1 MKKILSIVLSVL
13 MLINALGITTFAGT
27 YSQDGNT
34 YTSNDP
40 SDLPVSDGDKV
51 WEGPTLQSTCDKE
64 AHTHS
69 NSCYELTCG
78 GLSLTHWFHRD
89 SCYDKT
95 KLVCTKEEH
104 QHSSLERMVA
114 RILGLRYR
122 KRCYGYERG
131 VCSYSR
137 RCER

>member
-13 MLINALGITTFAGT
+13 MLINALGITTLAGT

-40 SDLPVSDGDKV
+40 SDLPVPDGDKV

-69 NSCYELTCG
+69 N
-78 GLSLTHWFHRD
+78 
-89 SCYDKT
+89 
-95 KLVCTKEEH
+95 
-104 QHSSLERMVA
+104 
-114 RILGLRYR
+114 
-122 KRCYGYERG
+122 
-131 VCSYSR
+131 
-137 RCER
+137 